1 LRHFRNT
8 FTQNS
13 NLEVGRAGACSGCM
27 QQRPAVFDHV
37 GPAMRRFAGIAT
49 LTATTVP
56 AADLAWALPEHAFTW
71 SGCYVGVNAGYAWGS
86 SNVTFTETGSFL
98 ANPPADVAFSD
109 RFGSPNPRHERVH
122 WRRPR
127 RVQSSNRD
135 FRVRRRGRWRV
146 PRPEPRRAATGNIP
160 VGGTAV
166 SMSASVSTHSLFTVR
181 PRAGFAMD
189 GMFFYATG
197 GYAAGNVTYNEWV
210 THSLGHSFI
219 AGTASALRSG
229 WTVGGGIE
237 YAVTNHWTIK
247 GEYLYVDL
255 GTVGFNA
262 ANDLVPTFTSVNTA
276 TFKENI
282 VHFGGNYKF

>member
-1 LRHFRNT
+1 MKKTLV
-8 FTQNS
+8 
-13 NLEVGRAGACSGCM
+13 LIGA
-27 QQRPAVFDHV
+27 
-37 GPAMRRFAGIAT
+37 AGIAT

-56 AADLAWALPEHAFTW
+56 AADLAWALPEYAFTW

-86 SNVTFTETGSFL
+86 SNVTFTETGAFL
-98 ANPPADVAFSD
+98 ANPAADVAFSD
-109 RFGSPNPRHERVH
+109 QFGSPKLGMSGFTGGGQGGCNLQTGTFVFGVEADGAYLDL
-122 WRRPR
+122 
-127 RVQSSNRD
+127 S
-135 FRVRRRGRWRV
+135 RGT
-146 PRPEPRRAATGNIP
+146 AATGNIP
-160 VGGTAV
+160 VGGTPV

-189 GMFFYATG
+189 RMFFYATG

-262 ANDLVPTFTSVNTA
+262 ANDLVPTFTSVNSA
-276 TFKENI
+276 TLKENI
-282 VHFGGNYKF
+282 VRFGGNYKF